1 MAIVAATSQA
11 ITFGGDITMPD
22 VALRALVSEAT
33 AYRYFP
39 DLASR
44 YR

>member
-1 MAIVAATSQA
+1 VAIVAVARQATTS
-11 ITFGGDITMPD
+11 GGDVTMPD

-33 AYRYFP
+33 VYRYFP

>member
-1 MAIVAATSQA
+1 MVTVAAARQA
-11 ITFGGDITMPD
+11 ITSGGDVTVPD